1 MEVVILGCGVILGL
15 FLSALFRLRLR
26 AGVLYVVQT
35 HLEDTPQ
42 TLLELDYPIDK
53 LKGKRHVLFKVDW
66 ISTRK

>member
-1 MEVVILGCGVILGL
+1 MEVLLVLCGVLLGMFVSSL
-15 FLSALFRLRLR
+15 WSLRLR

-42 TLLELDYPIDK
+42 TLLELDYPIDILMK
-53 LKGKRHVLFKVDW
+53 KKRVLLKVDC

>member
-1 MEVVILGCGVILGL
+1 MEVLILVCGVLIGM
-15 FLSALFRLRLR
+15 FIGAIFNLRLR

-42 TLLELDYPIDK
+42 TLLELDYPIDILMK
-53 LKGKRHVLFKVDW
+53 KKNVLLKVDC

>member
-1 MEVVILGCGVILGL
+1 MKVLILVCGVLLGM
-15 FLSALFRLRLR
+15 FISALSSLRLR

-42 TLLELDYPIDK
+42 TLLELDYPIDTLMEK
-53 LKGKRHVLFKVDW
+53 KRVMFKVDC

>member
-1 MEVVILGCGVILGL
+1 MEVLILVCGVLLGI
-15 FLSALFRLRLR
+15 FMSALLSLRLR

-42 TLLELDYPIDK
+42 TLLELDYPIETLMK
-53 LKGKRHVLFKVDW
+53 KNRVLLKVDH

>member
-1 MEVVILGCGVILGL
+1 MEVLILVCGVLLGMFVSTL
-15 FLSALFRLRLR
+15 WSLRLR

-42 TLLELDYPIDK
+42 TLLELDYPIEILMK
-53 LKGKRHVLFKVDW
+53 KNRVLLKVDH

>member
-1 MEVVILGCGVILGL
+1 MEVLILVCGVLLGI
-15 FLSALFRLRLR
+15 FVSALRSLRLR

-42 TLLELDYPIDK
+42 TLLELDYPIETLMK
-53 LKGKRHVLFKVDW
+53 KKRVLLKVDH

>member
-1 MEVVILGCGVILGL
+1 MEVLILVCGVLLGM
-15 FLSALFRLRLR
+15 FISALSSLRLR

-42 TLLELDYPIDK
+42 TLLELDYPIDALMK
-53 LKGKRHVLFKVDW
+53 KKRVMFKVDC

>member
-1 MEVVILGCGVILGL
+1 MEVLILVCGVLLGIFMSTL
-15 FLSALFRLRLR
+15 WSLRLR

-42 TLLELDYPIDK
+42 TLLELDYPIETLMK
-53 LKGKRHVLFKVDW
+53 KNRVLLKVDH

>member
-1 MEVVILGCGVILGL
+1 MEFLILVCGVLIGM
-15 FLSALFRLRLR
+15 FIAAIFNLRLR

-42 TLLELDYPIDK
+42 TLLELDYPIDILMK
-53 LKGKRHVLFKVDW
+53 KKNVLLKVDC

>member
-1 MEVVILGCGVILGL
+1 MEVLILVCGVLLGV
-15 FLSALFRLRLR
+15 FVSALWSLRLR

-42 TLLELDYPIDK
+42 TLLELDYPIDTLMK
-53 LKGKRHVLFKVDW
+53 KKRVLLKVDH